1 MKKLKWIA
9 VIVAVLMV
17 AMAYVGALGM
27 NAQNF
32 SAFHQL
38 EKLGRGCVTVASALA
53 LVLAWLSCK
62 LEKPLHVI
70 GISTGAAGVIAL
82 LVMAGADHA
91 AIKHFLLIFAL
102 LLAIIALVGSM
113 IHRQMA
119 QRNR

>member
-9 VIVAVLMV
+9 VIIAVLMV
-17 AMAYVGALGM
+17 AMAYVGALCM
-27 NAQNF
+27 NAQYF

-38 EKLGRGCVTVASALA
+38 EKLGRGSLTVAGALA
-53 LVLAWLSCK
+53 IVLAWLSCK

-70 GISTGAAGVIAL
+70 GISAGAAGVVAL
-82 LVMAGADHA
+82 FVMAGADRA
-91 AIKHFLLIFAL
+91 AIRHFLLIFAL

-113 IHRQMA
+113 IRRQLA

>member
-62 LEKPLHVI
+62 LEKPLRVL
-70 GISTGAAGVIAL
+70 GISIGVSSAIAL
-82 LVMAGADHA
+82 VMIRESSKAMGQ
-91 AIKHFLLIFAL
+91 FVLILAL
-102 LLAIIALVGSM
+102 LLVIIWLVGSM
-113 IHRQMA
+113 IHRQLA

>member
-1 MKKLKWIA
+1 MNKLKWIA
-9 VIVAVLMV
+9 VIIAVLMI
-17 AMAYVGALGM
+17 AMAYVGAIGM

-38 EKLGRGCVTVASALA
+38 EKLGKGCVTAASAMA

-70 GISTGAAGVIAL
+70 GISAGAAGVIAL
-82 LVMAGADHA
+82 CVMAGVDRA

-113 IHRQMA
+113 IHRQLA
-119 QRNR
+119 QRKS

>member
-9 VIVAVLMV
+9 VIIAVLMV
-17 AMAYVGALGM
+17 AMAYVGALCM
-27 NAQNF
+27 NAQYF

-38 EKLGRGCVTVASALA
+38 EKLGRGSLTVAGSLA
-53 LVLAWLSCK
+53 IVLAWLSCK

-70 GISTGAAGVIAL
+70 GISAGAAGVVAL
-82 LVMAGADHA
+82 LVMAGVDRA
-91 AIKHFLLIFAL
+91 AIRHFLLIFAL

-113 IHRQMA
+113 IRRQLA

>member
-9 VIVAVLMV
+9 VIASVLM
-17 AMAYVGALGM
+17 ALMAYVGAIGM
-27 NAQNF
+27 NAQDF
-32 SAFHQL
+32 SAFDQL
-38 EKLGRGCVTVASALA
+38 EKLGQGCVTAASALA

-70 GISTGAAGVIAL
+70 GISAGAAGVAAL
-82 LVMAGADHA
+82 CVMASVDRA

-102 LLAIIALVGSM
+102 LLAIIGLVGGM
-113 IHRQMA
+113 IRRQLA